1 MLPGWPKVSY
11 VQDAFAGLDVG
22 VNPHNDLGAMQ
33 MANETSHRGIGTPE
47 GTCAWSGCGNK
58 SEAALDGYRLCRNHF
73 YQRATKRLEEYRAG
87 LRQVSPGMADHNA
100 TLKFI
105 SEVISQTTTLV
116 ANAKLLAPAQRDQF
130 LNLSL
135 SAAELYKQA
144 QRNARIRR
152 NMPIL
157 VYREKDS
164 KGMRELT
171 NTVDVSKQGVCIV
184 TVRLWEIGE
193 KIWIEKP
200 ASQVRTLARV
210 AWLKKGEL
218 TQFLMGLDI
227 LDSEDFWGLD
237 LASSKK

>member
-1 MLPGWPKVSY
+1 MP
-11 VQDAFAGLDVG
+11 
-22 VNPHNDLGAMQ
+22 
-33 MANETSHRGIGTPE
+33 NETSHRGTGMGE
-47 GTCAWSGCGNK
+47 ASCGWSGCSNK

-73 YQRATKRLEEYRAG
+73 YQRAVKRLEEYRAG
-87 LRQVSPGMADHNA
+87 LRQVAAGMADHTA
-100 TLKFI
+100 ALKFI

-135 SAAELYKQA
+135 SAAELYKQV

-171 NTVDVSKQGVCIV
+171 NTVDVSKQGACIA
-184 TVRLWEIGE
+184 TSWLWEIGE
-193 KIWIEKP
+193 KIWVEKP
-200 ASQVRTLARV
+200 GNQVRTLARV
-210 AWLKKGEL
+210 AWLKKGEP

-227 LDSEDFWGLD
+227 LDYEDFWGLD
-237 LASSKK
+237 PASPKKKA

>member
-1 MLPGWPKVSY
+1 
-11 VQDAFAGLDVG
+11 
-22 VNPHNDLGAMQ
+22 
-33 MANETSHRGIGTPE
+33 
-47 GTCAWSGCGNK
+47 
-58 SEAALDGYRLCRNHF
+58 
-73 YQRATKRLEEYRAG
+73 
-87 LRQVSPGMADHNA
+87 MADHTA

-130 LNLSL
+130 LKLSL
-135 SAAELYKQA
+135 SAAELYKQI
-144 QRNARIRR
+144 QRKARIRR

-157 VYREKDS
+157 VYREKDP
-164 KGMRELT
+164 KPMRELT
-171 NTVDVSKQGVCIV
+171 NTVDVSKQGVCIA

-193 KIWIEKP
+193 KIWVEKP
-200 ASQVRTLARV
+200 GNQVRTLARV

-237 LASSKK
+237 PASPKKKN